1 MNELREYK
9 LLNEIRSEQDMN
21 EELNKTME
29 ILKNHTEILEN
40 FRHEI
45 LS

>member
-9 LLNEIRSEQDMN
+9 ELNEIRSEQDMN

-40 FRHEI
+40 FRHGI
-45 LS
+45 LG